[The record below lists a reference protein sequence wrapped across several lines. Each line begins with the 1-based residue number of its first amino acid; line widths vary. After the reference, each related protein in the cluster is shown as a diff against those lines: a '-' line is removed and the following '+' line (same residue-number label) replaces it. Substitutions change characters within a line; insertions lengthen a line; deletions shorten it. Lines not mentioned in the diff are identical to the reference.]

1 MTLERS
7 FRLSSLLMTTSG
19 FLGLVLTTKVPLL
32 LTLLGGTV
40 LTLHLVHASGLGLTG
55 IIRFMS
61 RVSTEL
67 WNVLVIT
74 AFFAC
79 MIDMFWLSQDVL
91 LAGIDFL
98 IIVMV
103 YKLFHLKV
111 RKDFLYLYA
120 ISFLLLLSAAALTT
134 EPWYGLVFLTFLLSA
149 IWTLLLYHLRNEA
162 EEYTFH
168 TFGGGMTENFPITA
182 KFFWATNGIAF
193 AALFI
198 TTVIFFVTPRT
209 GVGFF
214 QHNRGQ
220 AIRTSGFSQSVD
232 LGVIG
237 SIKLDPT
244 VVMRV
249 QLPDNQDTLHE
260 PLYLQGA
267 IFDHYDGRTWINSFH
282 LRQPVGRNHEGEF
295 LMASRRQAARA
306 QSHTRQDVLMEA
318 LDSAVLFG
326 MPTIHSIKGSF
337 LMLQKDPLGGIH
349 LPYSLRRRFQYT
361 VDSTVATVS
370 PEERQAS
377 MLTYPPSISDH
388 FLQLPEFSPRV
399 EDLARSVTRQAPT
412 PFAKASAIKWHLMSK
427 YQYQLDVG
435 MSLPVNPVEEFLFDR
450 KTGYCEHYATAMVV
464 MLRSIGIP
472 ARLVT
477 GFLPTDWN
485 VFGNYFT
492 VRQQDAHAWVEV
504 FFPQSGWVIFDPT
517 PPGAAIAPSSTVALM
532 GRFIDSLRLKW
543 NRMVIQYSFRDQQTI
558 LKEIREQSQPA
569 RTQAWGSVT
578 TMLKWMRNW
587 QAWIMS
593 HFQNLNWQH
602 LVVWVGALT
611 LGLYLLQLL
620 IQRRRWS
627 LKPRQ
632 TSNPTH
638 VKATKLYGHMLRILD
653 AHGLRKA
660 PNAGPLEFAGHIS
673 SLCPSLDPMVQPLTE
688 LYCRGRFGSIAPKS
702 EELHEANHLLSQL
715 RRELVQAAHKRTMS

>member
-7 FRLSSLLMTTSG
+7 FRLSSLVMTTSG
-19 FLGLVLTTKVPLL
+19 FLGLALTGKISPMLAI
-32 LTLLGGTV
+32 LGGIV
-40 LTLHLVHASGLGLTG
+40 LALHLVHAGGLGLSG
-55 IIRFMS
+55 IMRLMS
-61 RVSTEL
+61 RLSTEL

-74 AFFAC
+74 AFFVC
-79 MIDMFWLSQDVL
+79 MIDMFWVSQDIL
-91 LAGIDFL
+91 LAGINFL
-98 IIVMV
+98 IIVMI

-134 EPWYGLVFLTFLLSA
+134 EPWYGLVFLAFLLSA

-162 EEYTFH
+162 EEYTLN

-182 KFFWATNGIAF
+182 TFFWATNGIAF

-198 TTVIFFVTPRT
+198 TTVIFFITPRT

-220 AIRTSGFSQSVD
+220 AIRTSGFSQTVD

-249 QLPDNQDTLHE
+249 ELPDNQETLHE

-267 IFDHYDGRTWINSFH
+267 IFDHYDGRRWLNSFH
-282 LRQPVGRNHEGEF
+282 LRQPVGRRHDGKFVMTNPRPAAT
-295 LMASRRQAARA
+295 AS
-306 QSHTRQDVLMEA
+306 SHTRQDILMEA

-326 MPTIHSIKGSF
+326 LPTIHSIKGDF
-337 LMLQKDPLGGIH
+337 LILQKDPLGGVH

-361 VDSTVATVS
+361 VDSTVTTVT
-370 PEERQAS
+370 PNDRQAS
-377 MLTYPPSISDH
+377 TLVYPDYITKH
-388 FLQLPEFSPRV
+388 FLQLPEYSPRV
-399 EDLARSVTRQAPT
+399 EALARSVTQQSPT
-412 PFAKASAIKWHLMSK
+412 TFGKISAIKWHLMSK

-435 MSLPVNPVEEFLFDR
+435 ASLPVNPVEEFLFDR

-485 VFGNYFT
+485 VFGNYYT

-504 FFPQSGWVIFDPT
+504 FFPRSGWVIYDPT
-517 PPGAAIAPSSTVALM
+517 PPGGAITPSSTVALM
-532 GRFIDSLRLKW
+532 GRYVDSLRLKW
-543 NRMVIQYSFRDQQTI
+543 NRVVIQYSFRDQQTI
-558 LKEIREQSQPA
+558 MKEIREQSQPA

-587 QAWIMS
+587 QSWMISHIHNLQWQQVVLWI
-593 HFQNLNWQH
+593 
-602 LVVWVGALT
+602 GIITLT
-611 LGLYLLQLL
+611 LYLLRLL
-620 IQRRRWS
+620 IQRQRWS

-638 VKATKLYGHMLRILD
+638 IMATKLYGHMLRILD
-653 AHGLRKA
+653 AHGVQKA
-660 PNAGPLEFAGHIS
+660 PHAGPLEFAGHIS
-673 SLCPSLDPMVQPLTE
+673 SLWPKLDPIVQPLTE
-688 LYCRGRFGSIAPKS
+688 LYCRGRFGSITPKE
-702 EELHEANHLLSQL
+702 EELQEANHLLTKL
-715 RRELVQAAHKRTMS
+715 RRELVQTAHTKKTS